1 VERQL
6 PPAAHSR
13 RALPLQAHGAP
24 LQELAAVSA
33 ADAQADGLSIG
44 VVVVGRQARA
54 LGDHHLWC
62 GAVVTPQWWWEEG
75 SGRKRI

>member
-1 VERQL
+1 
-6 PPAAHSR
+6 
-13 RALPLQAHGAP
+13 
-24 LQELAAVSA
+24 VSA